1 MSLTYQNLVRG
12 INLVLFSASSILCL
26 IKPSEFCLCVALLN
40 LAGLV
45 IFELISNSK
54 RPQVADHT
62 KEIEA
67 LKQQNAQ
74 LERNFQVI
82 RDNISVASASGI
94 VRR

>member
-1 MSLTYQNLVRG
+1 MVAAFNLIGFIAFDVVCQ
-12 INLVLFSASSILCL
+12 LKKKDA
-26 IKPSEFCLCVALLN
+26 P
-40 LAGLV
+40 
-45 IFELISNSK
+45 
-54 RPQVADHT
+54 DHS

-82 RDNISVASASGI
+82 RDNISIASASGI

>member
-1 MSLTYQNLVRG
+1 LLSLVG
-12 INLVLFSASSILCL
+12 L
-26 IKPSEFCLCVALLN
+26 IA
-40 LAGLV
+40 
-45 IFELISNSK
+45 FEAISNNKKPDAVDYS
-54 RPQVADHT
+54 

-82 RDNISVASASGI
+82 RDNISIASASGI